1 MLRGP
6 RNVTLRPAPAPP
18 RPRADGYHEAVTSA
32 SLHQPVTVDAW
43 MAAVD
48 RYGFAEVVDG
58 RLVIVDEQERASVT
72 DNRHDV
78 VARRLANALEAAW
91 GLPTSA
97 PARWQLRGREGS
109 VVTGR
114 VPDVLVGDDTFLQ
127 PGPFVGHPILVG
139 EVWSP
144 SNTFGEITR
153 KRREYYEAGAQA
165 MVEAWV
171 DDTGTV
177 LMSWFTRVPSPQRWL
192 LHASAAGPTELVV
205 ELPRPFRAFPDHLLR
220 LPTPR

>member
-1 MLRGP
+1 
-6 RNVTLRPAPAPP
+6 
-18 RPRADGYHEAVTSA
+18 
-32 SLHQPVTVDAW
+32 

-58 RLVIVDEQERASVT
+58 RLVIVDEQERALAS

-91 GLPTSA
+91 GLPASA
-97 PARWQLRGREGS
+97 PTRWQLRGREGS

-114 VPDVLVGDDTFLQ
+114 VPDVLVGDDTFLP

-177 LMSWFTRVPSPQRWL
+177 LMSWFTLGAVPTAVAAARLRGRPYRACRRTPSTVPGLPRSPAAAPDAPLSVEPSPRVP
-192 LHASAAGPTELVV
+192 ATG
-205 ELPRPFRAFPDHLLR
+205 
-220 LPTPR
+220 